1 MMEQKTMVGNILIAI
16 YILSQVA
23 MVILIFRIWRSARD
37 EQFRS
42 PDRAA
47 ERWKRSLTE
56 TK

>member
-1 MMEQKTMVGNILIAI
+1 MMEQKTMGGNILIAI
-16 YILSQVA
+16 YVLSQVA
-23 MVILIFRIWRSARD
+23 MVILIFRICRSARD
-37 EQFRS
+37 EEFRS